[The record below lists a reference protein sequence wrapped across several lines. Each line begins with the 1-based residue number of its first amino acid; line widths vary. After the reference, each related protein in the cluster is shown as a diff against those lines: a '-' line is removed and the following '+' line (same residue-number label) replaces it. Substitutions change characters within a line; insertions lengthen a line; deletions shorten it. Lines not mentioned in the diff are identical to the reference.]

1 MTVAFAKDRHPPVLR
16 KLSAVANTCCHLTV
30 IQNKVKDPRAKRVR
44 SRGRSASPGDSPK
57 AMPVVL
63 SNGTLPSLLTCSSF
77 AYRLAQRPSASPE

>member
-16 KLSAVANTCCHLTV
+16 KLSAVAIACCHLAGILHFV
-30 IQNKVKDPRAKRVR
+30 QDPGAKRVH
-44 SRGRSASPGDSPK
+44 SCGAPASPGDSPK
-57 AMPVVL
+57 AMPVAL